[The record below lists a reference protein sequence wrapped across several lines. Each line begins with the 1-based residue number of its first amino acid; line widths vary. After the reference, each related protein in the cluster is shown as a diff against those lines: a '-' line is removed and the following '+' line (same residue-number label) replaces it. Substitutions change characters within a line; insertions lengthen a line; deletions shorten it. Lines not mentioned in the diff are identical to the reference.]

1 MGCEGPPDA
10 RGHRTPSDAD
20 AHPHVNASANTRSD
34 TSAGVVAMPSMRG
47 RRARVSRKRP
57 PAGERIRVAKIL
69 VKAA

>member
-34 TSAGVVAMPSMRG
+34 TRAGVVAMPSMRG
-47 RRARVSRKRP
+47 RARAFLGRDRPRARGYVSQKFS
-57 PAGERIRVAKIL
+57 
-69 VKAA
+69 